1 MKKTLTIALLGTI
14 ATTSVYADD
23 LNAKIVNESVTKY
36 SNNVETDA
44 DTNTNS
50 PIYAFKS
57 IASDASNIQ
66 ANGEKLARGFV
77 LTNNGAVKIPN
88 SIKPKNMYMKD
99 QATAAQGLEKY
110 RAERDEI
117 NNNIKKL
124 ESQKK
129 LGWRIK
135 VVAEQAKLKSINT
148 KIDILKG
155 IENGDKAY
163 AEEKIAQFNIV
174 KNITVNGPKAYFNDI
189 AKPVSSHLNAAWDSA
204 TSLNYVDYR
213 SNIDMFWGARVALWN
228 GQYNINSKDAATAI
242 EFNDITNYLTIQ
254 TIRSLQ
260 GSDTTKA
267 VSLYADANTLAY
279 TVTTLGDL
287 ESGIQEKI
295 ASPRTAQ
302 SICEADLI
310 DIRANNKVSTARN
323 VINGLSDQKA
333 VETILTHLL
342 DKISIGDITVYDLDK
357 LGNNWAIK
365 AAVNAI
371 STAIGSEGVLYVKGH
386 TLMLRPASAVA
397 GPVANAIAEN
407 GIYKQVSD
415 ADNILF
421 GENACNFIAAKNS
434 NNPVAKAMVAASKQ
448 IAGQISKGDVV
459 DPAFEE
465 QVYVALQATM
475 FENLSKVL
483 PN

>member
-1 MKKTLTIALLGTI
+1 MHSKCIA
-14 ATTSVYADD
+14 A
-23 LNAKIVNESVTKY
+23 
-36 SNNVETDA
+36 
-44 DTNTNS
+44 
-50 PIYAFKS
+50 
-57 IASDASNIQ
+57 DASNIQ

-189 AKPVSSHLNAAWDSA
+189 AKPVLSYLNAAWDSA

-213 SNIDMFWGARVALWN
+213 SNIDMFWGARVVLWN

-254 TIRSLQ
+254 TIKSLQ

-267 VSLYADANTLAY
+267 VSLYADANTLTY
-279 TVTTLGDL
+279 TVTTIGDL
-287 ESGIQEKI
+287 S
-295 ASPRTAQ
+295 S
-302 SICEADLI
+302 
-310 DIRANNKVSTARN
+310 V
-323 VINGLSDQKA
+323 QK
-333 VETILTHLL
+333 
-342 DKISIGDITVYDLDK
+342 K
-357 LGNNWAIK
+357 
-365 AAVNAI
+365 
-371 STAIGSEGVLYVKGH
+371 
-386 TLMLRPASAVA
+386 
-397 GPVANAIAEN
+397 
-407 GIYKQVSD
+407 
-415 ADNILF
+415 
-421 GENACNFIAAKNS
+421 
-434 NNPVAKAMVAASKQ
+434 
-448 IAGQISKGDVV
+448 
-459 DPAFEE
+459 
-465 QVYVALQATM
+465 
-475 FENLSKVL
+475 
-483 PN
+483 

>member
-57 IASDASNIQ
+57 IAADASNIQ

-189 AKPVSSHLNAAWDSA
+189 AKPVLSHLNAAWDSA

-213 SNIDMFWGARVALWN
+213 SNIDMFWGARVVLWN

-254 TIRSLQ
+254 TIKSLQ

-267 VSLYADANTLAY
+267 VSLYADANTLTY
-279 TVTTLGDL
+279 TVTTIGDL
-287 ESGIQEKI
+287 SSVQKKI
-295 ASPRTAQ
+295 ASPRTAL
-302 SICEADLI
+302 SICEASLI
-310 DIRANNKVSTARN
+310 SIRTNTKVTTARN
-323 VINGLSDQKA
+323 IINRLSNKKA
-333 VETILTHLL
+333 VKPILRHLL
-342 DKISIGDITVYDLDK
+342 NQTSIDDIILYDLDK
-357 LGNNWAIK
+357 LGDNWALK
-365 AAVNAI
+365 AATNAI
-371 STAIGSEGVLYVKGH
+371 RSTIGSDSILYVKGH
-386 TLMLRPASAVA
+386 TLMLISTSSMVDAFIK
-397 GPVANAIAEN
+397 AIAEN
-407 GIYKQVSD
+407 EIYKQVSD
-415 ADNILF
+415 ADRVLF
-421 GENACNFIAAKNS
+421 GKNACNFTAAKNS
-434 NNPVAKAMVAASKQ
+434 NNPIVKAMIAASKQ
-448 IAGQISKGDVV
+448 IAGQLPKGQVIDTV
-459 DPAFEE
+459 FEE
-465 QVYVALQATM
+465 KVYLALQSTM
-475 FENLSKVL
+475 FENLSNVL
-483 PN
+483 PK

>member
-1 MKKTLTIALLGTI
+1 MKKILTIALLGTI

-36 SNNVETDA
+36 SNSVETAA

-57 IASDASNIQ
+57 IAADASNIQ

-117 NNNIKKL
+117 NSNIKKL

-129 LGWRIK
+129 LGWRVK

-155 IENGDKAY
+155 IEKGDKAY

-213 SNIDMFWGARVALWN
+213 NNIDMFWGARVALWN
-228 GQYNINSKDAATAI
+228 GQYNINSKDAVTAI

-254 TIRSLQ
+254 TIKSLQ

-287 ESGIQEKI
+287 ESGIQDKI

-310 DIRANNKVSTARN
+310 DIRANTKVSTARN

-371 STAIGSEGVLYVKGH
+371 SAALGSEGVLYVKGH

-407 GIYKQVSD
+407 GIYKQVND
-415 ADNILF
+415 ADSVLF
-421 GENACNFIAAKNS
+421 GENACNFTAAKNS
-434 NNPVAKAMVAASKQ
+434 NNPIAKAMVAASKQ
-448 IAGQISKGDVV
+448 IAGQLSKDQVI
-459 DPAFEE
+459 DPAFQE

-483 PN
+483 AN

>member
-23 LNAKIVNESVTKY
+23 LNAKIINESVTKY
-36 SNNVETDA
+36 SNNVETAA

-57 IASDASNIQ
+57 IAADASNIQ

-117 NNNIKKL
+117 NSNIKKL

-129 LGWRIK
+129 LGWRVK

-155 IENGDKAY
+155 IEKGDKAY

-213 SNIDMFWGARVALWN
+213 NNIDMFWGARVALWN
-228 GQYNINSKDAATAI
+228 GQYNINSKDAVTAI

-254 TIRSLQ
+254 TIKSLQ

-287 ESGIQEKI
+287 ESGIQDKI

-310 DIRANNKVSTARN
+310 DIRANTKVSTARN

-371 STAIGSEGVLYVKGH
+371 SAALGSEGVLYVKGH

-407 GIYKQVSD
+407 GIYKQVND
-415 ADNILF
+415 ADSVLF
-421 GENACNFIAAKNS
+421 GENACNFTAAKNS
-434 NNPVAKAMVAASKQ
+434 NNPIAKAMVVASKQ
-448 IAGQISKGDVV
+448 IAGQLSKDQVI

-465 QVYVALQATM
+465 KVFLTLQANM
-475 FENLSKVL
+475 FENLNKVL
-483 PN
+483 S

>member
-1 MKKTLTIALLGTI
+1 
-14 ATTSVYADD
+14 
-23 LNAKIVNESVTKY
+23 
-36 SNNVETDA
+36 
-44 DTNTNS
+44 
-50 PIYAFKS
+50 
-57 IASDASNIQ
+57 
-66 ANGEKLARGFV
+66 
-77 LTNNGAVKIPN
+77 
-88 SIKPKNMYMKD
+88 MKD

-254 TIRSLQ
+254 TIKSLQ

-323 VINGLSDQKA
+323 VINGLSDQKT

-371 STAIGSEGVLYVKGH
+371 STTIGSEGVLYVKGH

-397 GPVANAIAEN
+397 GPVANIHYQHN
-407 GIYKQVSD
+407 D
-415 ADNILF
+415 DNKIDHLDHICF
-421 GENACNFIAAKNS
+421 
-434 NNPVAKAMVAASKQ
+434 
-448 IAGQISKGDVV
+448 
-459 DPAFEE
+459 
-465 QVYVALQATM
+465 
-475 FENLSKVL
+475 
-483 PN
+483 